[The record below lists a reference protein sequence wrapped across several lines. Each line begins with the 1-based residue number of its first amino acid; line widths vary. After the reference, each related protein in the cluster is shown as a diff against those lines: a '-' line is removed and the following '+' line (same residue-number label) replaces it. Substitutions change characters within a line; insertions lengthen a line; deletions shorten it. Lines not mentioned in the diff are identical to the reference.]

1 MADTPVARERDEYNT
16 WKKEETRLLLRLMV
30 DATKQGWC
38 INSGSLSKETVEK
51 QFLPSINS
59 IFGCNKNYNNYQ
71 SRLRSFRNRWLSYS
85 SLLKFN
91 SAFRY
96 DSTSK
101 MFTAP
106 NEVWDEYLKAHPEG
120 VTLRNKVLEDY
131 EDLQIIIGN
140 TGANNITERT
150 LETNEISDI
159 RIDDLDYDINDEG
172 FVQKDNGSTLGSSEI
187 FKLIKKKLP
196 IKRSRNDHEE
206 GSNLNE
212 NTLLP
217 SILEH
222 VTKLGTSLERINDS
236 LQKRENEITTW
247 DAIKEV
253 PDVDD
258 HIRFE
263 AFNLLDC
270 ETKKDGFLKMTLE
283 ERARWML
290 YMMGNK

>member
-1 MADTPVARERDEYNT
+1 M
-16 WKKEETRLLLRLMV
+16 
-30 DATKQGWC
+30 
-38 INSGSLSKETVEK
+38 
-51 QFLPSINS
+51 
-59 IFGCNKNYNNYQ
+59 
-71 SRLRSFRNRWLSYS
+71 
-85 SLLKFN
+85 
-91 SAFRY
+91 
-96 DSTSK
+96 
-101 MFTAP
+101 
-106 NEVWDEYLKAHPEG
+106 
-120 VTLRNKVLEDY
+120 RNKVLEDY

-187 FKLIKKKLP
+187 FKLTKKKLP

>member
-30 DATKQGWC
+30 DATKQGW
-38 INSGSLSKETVEK
+38 
-51 QFLPSINS
+51 
-59 IFGCNKNYNNYQ
+59 
-71 SRLRSFRNRWLSYS
+71 LRSFRNRWLSYS